1 MTPKR
6 LKQLASSG
14 NFIPGIYNYCDRWC
28 ERCPFTSRCLTY
40 SMEQEQ
46 RRERPESDGG
56 GGGGGGDNPEAEDSA
71 MLDTVSQNFKLAL
84 EMVKEDCQERG
95 IDFDE
100 IQKQAKEDVAKNR
113 EANRRR
119 RKKRRVNPIVKAAQR
134 YWKGVDKWF
143 KDHRRTIHAKG
154 DELISMLKMELP
166 GQTVEQINTIARDLS
181 DSIDVIRWYQYFI
194 SAKLYRAVGQD
205 DDEDDPFED
214 ENPDEIEDPE
224 VRKAVIEAR
233 DNDANGSAK
242 IALIAID
249 KSIDAWTRI
258 REHLPKAGDEIIDFL
273 VQLDRLRK
281 SAQKAF
287 PHARAFVRPGF
298 DDGTPIPGR
307 EKPKGK
313 SKRAKGKR

>member
-14 NFIPGIYNYCDRWC
+14 NFISGIYNYCDRWC

-46 RRERPESDGG
+46 RRERPETDGDG
-56 GGGGGGDNPEAEDSA
+56 ELDDKA

-119 RKKRRVNPIVKAAQR
+119 RKKRRVNPLVKTAER
-134 YWKGVDKWF
+134 YWKSVDKWF
-143 KDHRRTIHAKG
+143 KDHQKTLQSKG
-154 DELISMLKMELP
+154 NELVSMLKMELP
-166 GQTVEQINTIARDLS
+166 GQTPEQIEATAKDLN
-181 DSIDVIRWYQYFI
+181 DALEVIRWYQYFI

-205 DDEDDPFED
+205 EDEDDPFQDED
-214 ENPDEIEDPE
+214 PDQIEDPE

-249 KSIDAWTRI
+249 KSVEAWARA
-258 REHLPKAGDEIIDFL
+258 REHLPRAGDEIIDFL

-281 SAQKAF
+281 GAEKGF

-298 DDGTPIPGR
+298 DDGTPVPGQ
-307 EKPKGK
+307 EKVKGK
-313 SKRAKGKR
+313 AKRAKGKR